1 MQLSLDKF
9 EKLKGKNLL
18 AFSGG
23 IDSTALFFILLES
36 KIDFDIAIVDYNIRK
51 ESKEEIAYAKKLANK
66 YQKKIYTKSVYLS
79 SSNFEAK
86 AREVRYRFFEEII
99 KEYSYTTLLTAHQLD
114 DRFEWFCMQLS
125 KGAGVVELMGLQM
138 VVDRGFYTIYRP
150 LLNYTKDELLSY
162 LHDNNIKYFID
173 ESNKDI
179 KYKRNYFRQNYTSE
193 FLQEFKEGVK
203 RSFQYLDKDY
213 DELLN
218 IEILFH
224 KKDFYILKKQDSDI
238 ENIRIIDKIVKKFG
252 IVLSQK
258 TKEEVLKQ
266 KESVISHKIVVAID
280 EKYIYIAPYVKNI
293 LSKEEKELFRKH
305 KIPSKIRFYLSME
318 KIFSF

>member
-1 MQLSLDKF
+1 MQLLLDKF

-23 IDSTALFFILLES
+23 IDSTALFFILLENN
-36 KIDFDIAIVDYNIRK
+36 IDFDIAIVDYNIRK
-51 ESKEEIAYAKKLANK
+51 ESKKEIAYAKKLANR

-79 SSNFEAK
+79 SPNFEAR
-86 AREVRYRFFEEII
+86 AREVRYQFFEEII
-99 KEYSYTTLLTAHQLD
+99 KEYSYTTLLTAHQLN

-125 KGAGVVELMGLQM
+125 KGAGVVELMGLQK
-138 VVDRGFYTIYRP
+138 VVNKDFYTIYRP
-150 LLNYTKDELLSY
+150 LLNITKAELLSY

-179 KYKRNYFRQNYTSE
+179 KYKRNYFRQNYTNK
-193 FLQEFKEGVK
+193 FLQEFKEGIK
-203 RSFQYLDKDY
+203 KSFQYLDKDY
-213 DELLN
+213 NELLN

-224 KKDFYILKKQDSDI
+224 QKDFYILKKQDSNI
-238 ENIRIIDKIVKKFG
+238 KNIRIIDKIVKKFG

-258 TKEEVLKQ
+258 TKEEILKQ
-266 KESVISHKIVVAID
+266 KESVVSHKIVVAID
-280 EKYIYIAPYVKNI
+280 EKFIYIAPYVKNI
-293 LSKEEKELFRKH
+293 LSKKEKEYFRKH